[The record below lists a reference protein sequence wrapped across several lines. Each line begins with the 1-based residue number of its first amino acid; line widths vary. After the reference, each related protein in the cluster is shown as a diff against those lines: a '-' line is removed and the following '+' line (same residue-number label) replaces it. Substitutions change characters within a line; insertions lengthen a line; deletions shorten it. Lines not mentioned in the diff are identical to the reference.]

1 MFDACCGVL
10 TPQEI
15 RITTGSLEEEAG
27 GRSRVHKILDT
38 FSDTVPRACIERAR
52 LMTESF
58 KQTEGQPLIWRW
70 AKALMHIAENV
81 PLYIGEHEIIVGRA
95 NGESGRYGLIYPEL
109 EGGFLD
115 IVIDLVRQ
123 GKAPYTF
130 TEDDEQIIRN
140 EILPYWKGRSFH
152 EGLYLALPEETRRLL
167 FNPDNIFVQRN
178 IVTQTATF
186 RSCLQWILDYE
197 KVLKKG
203 FKGIRQEAQ
212 DKLDALDLL
221 DPHNATEKAPFLQA
235 IIMVCDAVVLFA
247 RRYGVLRC
255 EDGRKGARSGAQ
267 RGASGNSRD
276 LLTSSGE
283 SCPQFQGSGAVPVD
297 DTGLFPP

>member
-1 MFDACCGVL
+1 
-10 TPQEI
+10 
-15 RITTGSLEEEAG
+15 
-27 GRSRVHKILDT
+27 
-38 FSDTVPRACIERAR
+38 
-52 LMTESF
+52 MTESF

-70 AKALMHIAENV
+70 AKALVHIAENV
-81 PLYIGEHEIIVGRA
+81 SLYIGEHEIIVGRA

-186 RSCLQWILDYE
+186 RSCLSGYWTM
-197 KVLKKG
+197 KK
-203 FKGIRQEAQ
+203 
-212 DKLDALDLL
+212 
-221 DPHNATEKAPFLQA
+221 
-235 IIMVCDAVVLFA
+235 C
-247 RRYGVLRC
+247 
-255 EDGRKGARSGAQ
+255 
-267 RGASGNSRD
+267 
-276 LLTSSGE
+276 
-283 SCPQFQGSGAVPVD
+283 
-297 DTGLFPP
+297 